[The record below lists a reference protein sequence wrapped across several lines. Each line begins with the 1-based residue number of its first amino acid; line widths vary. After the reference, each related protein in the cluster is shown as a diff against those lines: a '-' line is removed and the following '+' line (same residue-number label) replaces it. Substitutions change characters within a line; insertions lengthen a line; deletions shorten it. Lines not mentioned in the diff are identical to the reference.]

1 MYISSIR
8 LKNIRCIDELHIDLL
23 SRSATNDSL
32 LLLGNNG
39 VGKSTI
45 LRSIAIGLCDRGA
58 AAGLLADMYGALIRE
73 GCDHAQIE
81 IGLTQ
86 GKTQH
91 RITTDIHRSGPNFE
105 KISKQPEDFPW
116 GAIFLCGY
124 GPTRVLHGTN
134 TYNEY
139 ATADAVYSL
148 FNYGWQ
154 LQNPELVVRRRGWRD
169 ESAEKLLLTRLATI
183 LMMRPTS
190 ITLTSKGLA
199 VENVAT
205 GKSTYGALADGH
217 RSTLN
222 WVLDLIS
229 WTFLSGRKE
238 PSGIVLID
246 EIENHLHP
254 TWQRH
259 VLRLL
264 SEQFPRVQFIATS
277 HSPLPASGI
286 YERKPQGFRIGTAH
300 VLRIDSTGCLN
311 SEQLPPLV
319 GWTYDQILESS
330 AFDTSSRSALLQRAL
345 DAVVA
350 AYSGPRSRN
359 TAAFK
364 RALAHL
370 QRLAP
375 MDAASVDAN
384 YRAGELDA
392 EFRALRRRERK
403 SDAPSD

>member
-8 LKNIRCIDELHIDLL
+8 LKNIRCIDELHLDLL

-45 LRSIAIGLCDRGA
+45 LRSIAIGLSDRGA
-58 AAGLLADMYGALIRE
+58 ASGLLGDMYGALIKE
-73 GCDHAQIE
+73 GCDRAQIE

-86 GKTQH
+86 GTTRH
-91 RITTDIHRSGPNFE
+91 CITTDIHRFGPNFE
-105 KISKQPEDFPW
+105 KITKEPEDFPW
-116 GAIFLCGY
+116 GDIFLCGY

-148 FNYGWQ
+148 FNYSWQ

-169 ESAEKLLLTRLATI
+169 ESAEKLLLRRLATI
-183 LMMRPTS
+183 LMMPPTAV
-190 ITLTSKGLA
+190 TLTSNGLA
-199 VENVAT
+199 IENVAT

-222 WVLDLIS
+222 WVLDLVS
-229 WTFLSGRKE
+229 WAFLSGRKE

-259 VLRLL
+259 VMRLL

-277 HSPLPASGI
+277 HSPLPAAGI
-286 YERKPQGFRIGTAH
+286 YEKKARGIKIGTAH
-300 VLRIDSTGCLN
+300 VLRIDSAGCLH
-311 SEQLPPLV
+311 SERLPPLL
-319 GWTYDQILESS
+319 GSTYDQILESS
-330 AFDTSSRSALLQRAL
+330 AFETSSRSVLLQRAL
-345 DAVVA
+345 GAVLA

-359 TAAFK
+359 TAEFK

-370 QRLAP
+370 QRLSP

-384 YRAGELDA
+384 YRARELDA
-392 EFRALRRRERK
+392 EFHALLGRERK
-403 SDAPSD
+403 PDAPPD